1 MLPRL
6 TSLTKLTPDF
16 ILRSLCYYG
25 IPLIVAI
32 ATICAFGWWDF
43 RYEVERDN
51 ALAIRVLAERSDA
64 NESKLT
70 LSQAARAVA
79 EMPKVKSFETHR
91 SPYPVWFSFDV
102 IDLEP
107 GSTYV
112 EFPSRHAVEL
122 ACWNASSF
130 ELLGRATRS
139 GSEGDLELVKAGYAL
154 KLIRPYVPTICRGTF
169 VGPAVVLARQWD
181 AHGLQT
187 SMLSNER
194 QSALLSGGI
203 IVLALFVFTIAI
215 VNRQP
220 VYIIFAGWLMINLRI
235 GALSAGWDIQWLGYS
250 IPVEYL
256 SRMRAMT
263 FALYAVSTL
272 MLFQA
277 LFKLEIRKTRFGT
290 PFKIAEWLCFPLL
303 AAAILLPYR
312 VFLPI
317 MWALTAY
324 GLALMIVSLF
334 VIVSKYRTRTAGWFI
349 LCLVVVFLAGL
360 AEMIAAAFNAR
371 EVLGFINSLTAAI
384 ASSLLAALAVA
395 EQMRAETARRV
406 EAQQQLAHAYQAMPV
421 GLFTLDRTGRFLGT
435 NPRLLEMLSE
445 RPIVESET
453 RFSDF
458 FAEEDWVRLHELV
471 NSQVGAELE
480 VTDLSRKKYFSITAT
495 LSNGRIEGFLQDITD
510 QEKANEQLHFLA
522 NNDPLTK
529 ALNRRGIERIYE
541 KVVKEATS
549 AGAPLCMA
557 YLDLDRF
564 KLINDLFGHNAG
576 DEVLKEVCDR
586 VSTEIAERV
595 RSLGVSE
602 CYFGRVGGD
611 EFVLILPGMG
621 LALASLICRGIVD
634 RIGSQ
639 SYRVGERAFH
649 VRGSMGLIEIGGGM
663 PMKDAVSIADRACLE
678 AKRGMS
684 DGLTIYPHNAAEM
697 RELEAE
703 LDLVATLARS
713 SPTEGLFLEMR
724 PIMSL
729 SDPFGSINFE
739 AVLHMRTGDH
749 RDSPVAPIIAAAEK
763 SGQAGLIDRWVL
775 ARTLAWIR
783 ANWHELSATQF
794 ICVRLAASSLNDER
808 LVQATIEMLSE
819 NPHLTARLCLCISE
833 SVALYDITNTSRFI
847 ELVRSSGARIALD
860 DFGGGLTS
868 LSYLMELPA
877 DVLKIDGKFISKVNG
892 HPANAA
898 IVEAIVGLAKNFG
911 MKTIAH
917 SATDA
922 AIVRTLEDIGVD
934 YVMDFAVTSRL
945 TTDSVFTE
953 QSAATFVAD
962 EDLVDMLSDLGSR

>member
-6 TSLTKLTPDF
+6 TSLKKLSPDSV
-16 ILRSLCYYG
+16 LRSLCYYG

-32 ATICAFGWWDF
+32 ATICALGLWEF
-43 RYEVERDN
+43 RYDVEQNN
-51 ALAIRVLAERSDA
+51 ALNLRVLAERADA
-64 NESKLT
+64 NLS
-70 LSQAARAVA
+70 LSQAVRTIG
-79 EMPKVKSFETHR
+79 EMPVVKSHETHR
-91 SPYPVWFSFDV
+91 SPYPVWFSFDKNDFV
-102 IDLEP
+102 GHRD
-107 GSTYV
+107 YV

-122 ACWNASSF
+122 SCWNSESLAR
-130 ELLGRATRS
+130 LGYATRS
-139 GSEGDLELVKAGYAL
+139 GSEGALELVKAGYAL
-154 KLIRPYVPTICRGTF
+154 KLTPPYTQTICRGTF
-169 VGPAVVLARQWD
+169 VGPAVISAKQWD
-181 AHGLQT
+181 ARGLQT

-215 VNRQP
+215 VNKQP
-220 VYIIFAGWLMINLRI
+220 VYIISAGWLIINLRI
-235 GALSAGWDIQWLGYS
+235 GALSAGWDIEWLGYS

-256 SRMRAMT
+256 SRMRAVT

-277 LFKLEIRKTRFGT
+277 LFKLDIKKTSYG
-290 PFKIAEWLCFPLL
+290 PAFKVAEWLCFPLL
-303 AAAILLPYR
+303 VAAFILPYHI
-312 VFLPI
+312 FLPT

-324 GLALMIVSLF
+324 GLALMILALF

-371 EVLGFINSLTAAI
+371 EVLSFINSLTAAI

-421 GLFTLDRTGRFLGT
+421 GLFTLDLTGHFLGA
-435 NPRLLEMLSE
+435 NPQLLEMLTE
-445 RPIVESET
+445 RPIIENET

-458 FAEEDWVRLHELV
+458 FHDHDCSRLFELV
-471 NSQVGAELE
+471 NSQIGAELE
-480 VTDLSRKKYFSITAT
+480 VVNRSGTKNFSITAT

-510 QEKANEQLHFLA
+510 QAKANEQLNFLA

-529 ALNRRGIERIYE
+529 ALNRRGIERVYD
-541 KVVKEATS
+541 KVIKAAS
-549 AGAPLCMA
+549 PSAPLCMA

-586 VSTEIAERV
+586 VTSEIVERV
-595 RSLGVSE
+595 RGLGASE
-602 CYFGRVGGD
+602 CHFGRVGGD
-611 EFVLILPGMG
+611 EFVLILPSVG
-621 LALASLICRGIVD
+621 LAMASLVCRGIVD

-639 SYRVGERAFH
+639 PYRVGERAFH
-649 VRGSMGLIEIGGGM
+649 VRGSMGLIEIRGGM
-663 PMKDAVSIADRACLE
+663 PMKDAVAIADRACLE

-684 DGLTIYPHNAAEM
+684 DGLTIYPHNASEM

-713 SPTEGLFLEMR
+713 SPTQGLLLEMR

-729 SDPFGSINFE
+729 HDPFGSINFE
-739 AVLHMRTGDH
+739 AVLHMRTRDNDH
-749 RDSPVAPIIAAAEK
+749 APVAPIIAAAEK
-763 SGQAGLIDRWVL
+763 SGQAGLIDGWVL
-775 ARTLAWIR
+775 ARTLSWIKN
-783 ANWHELSATQF
+783 NWHELSSTQF
-794 ICVRLAASSLNDER
+794 ICVRLAGSSLNDER
-808 LVQATIEMLSE
+808 LIQATIEMLSE
-819 NPHLTARLCLCISE
+819 NQHITARLCLCISE
-833 SVALYDITNTSRFI
+833 SVALYDITNTRRFI
-847 ELVRSSGARIALD
+847 ELVRNAGARVALD
-860 DFGGGLTS
+860 DFGAGLTS

-877 DVLKIDGKFISKVNG
+877 DVLKIDGKFISEVNG

-922 AIVRTLEDIGVD
+922 EIVRTLQEIGVD
-934 YVMDFAVTSRL
+934 YVMDFAVTQRL
-945 TTDSVFTE
+945 TDDSVFAE
-953 QSAATFVAD
+953 QSAAAFIAD
-962 EDLVDMLSDLGSR
+962 EDLAGLIAGHALR